1 VNPAKR
7 ERKFRILI
15 YKGNS
20 FNYYILIQGVLR
32 MAAQKKKKLPKN
44 SVNSGVFQWTPQ
56 RKKAAKLLSS
66 GLYNYKSAAMETRIT
81 EDTLLAW
88 RQQPVF
94 LQEVD
99 RLTFVD
105 DNATRAAVVRK
116 IMKAMGIKEHYISG
130 DRDTFLDYMEFLVK
144 IIPNDTK
151 NSDDKLKALTDA
163 IMLSS
168 R

>member
-1 VNPAKR
+1 
-7 ERKFRILI
+7 
-15 YKGNS
+15 
-20 FNYYILIQGVLR
+20 
-32 MAAQKKKKLPKN
+32 
-44 SVNSGVFQWTPQ
+44 
-56 RKKAAKLLSS
+56 
-66 GLYNYKSAAMETRIT
+66 METRIT

-151 NSDDKLKALTDA
+151 NSDDNSLAAFL
-163 IMLSS
+163 
-168 R
+168 RCGVH

>member
-1 VNPAKR
+1 
-7 ERKFRILI
+7 
-15 YKGNS
+15 
-20 FNYYILIQGVLR
+20 
-32 MAAQKKKKLPKN
+32 MAAQMKKKPRSD
-44 SVNSGVFQWTPQ
+44 SVNQGVFKWTPQ
-56 RKKAAKLLSS
+56 RRKAAKLLSS

-88 RQQPVF
+88 RQQPTF

-116 IMKAMGIKEHYISG
+116 IIKAMGIKESYVAG
-130 DRDTFLDYMEFLVK
+130 DRNTLLDYMEFLVK
-144 IIPNDTK
+144 VIPVDTK

-163 IMLSS
+163 IMLNS
-168 R
+168 RKP